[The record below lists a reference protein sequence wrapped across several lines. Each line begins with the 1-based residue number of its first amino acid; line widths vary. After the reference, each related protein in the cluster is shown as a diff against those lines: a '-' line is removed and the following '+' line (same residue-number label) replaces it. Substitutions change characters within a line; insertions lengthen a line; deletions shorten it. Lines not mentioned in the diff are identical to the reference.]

1 MLPLS
6 VSYLLTQFLNLFSD
20 SSSHVPPS
28 RNRLHAS
35 PQPLRFELRQYHAV
49 TSNAQILFHDAP
61 QRYHAGSTRPDY
73 RVKTRNLKSHRP
85 SSQEA
90 FHKARAR
97 SLETEPLRWDE
108 EEIEAPDVES
118 RETLLTLS
126 KMSNNAYLDPGEPG
140 WYDLGDT
147 WNVVRHILKTISSF
161 RKGNLIHPSLV
172 LPLWLGAR

>member
-1 MLPLS
+1 MLANASELGSEVCFDVS
-6 VSYLLTQFLNLFSD
+6 VEAGRFEQIQLL
-20 SSSHVPPS
+20 
-28 RNRLHAS
+28 RAS

-61 QRYHAGSTRPDY
+61 QGYHAGSTRPNY
-73 RVKTRNLKSHRP
+73 RVKTRKLKSHRP

-97 SLETEPLRWDE
+97 SLQSEPLRWDE

-126 KMSNNAYLDPGEPG
+126 KMSNNAYLDPGESG

-147 WNVVRHILKTISSF
+147 WNVVCPVLKTISSF
-161 RKGNLIHPSLV
+161 LKRISPILL
-172 LPLWLGAR
+172 